1 MAIGGSKGQFF
12 SQINITPLTDVFLV
26 LMVMMMLLAPITNV
40 TGFTVFPPSPAVS
53 RNYHGPRI
61 KVEVAESGQIMINGN
76 TLASPDT
83 AQITAAIE
91 VEQKKVGKKDI
102 PLILICSPD
111 ATQKYVVAVM
121 DAAAEAGIKELEFV
135 QASLKRPGRA

>member
-1 MAIGGSKGQFF
+1 MPMRNNSPESRQDNLPSHTRLPGKHYFRVNTSARSRTPDYHEIADYERNGKTMAIGGSKGQFF

-76 TLASPDT
+76 TLASPD
-83 AQITAAIE
+83 
-91 VEQKKVGKKDI
+91 
-102 PLILICSPD
+102 
-111 ATQKYVVAVM
+111 
-121 DAAAEAGIKELEFV
+121 
-135 QASLKRPGRA
+135 